1 MSQSAHAWAGAMAVT
16 HKERAVLKKIMFAA
30 LAVAIIGIVAAGC
43 GSSSSSSSSSGTA
56 SGSERETSSG
66 SEAGGSEE
74 SGSGE
79 ESSSGGEAEFTAQS
93 PGGVVSS
100 LPKEVQPAYDGFD
113 AGVEKSPWVDFKP
126 KGGAPWTVGYASGY
140 AGNSWRAAT

>member
-1 MSQSAHAWAGAMAVT
+1 
-16 HKERAVLKKIMFAA
+16 MFAV

-43 GSSSSSSSSSGTA
+43 GSSSSSTSSSGTA
-56 SGSERETSSG
+56 TGSESESSSG
-66 SEAGGSEE
+66 SETGGSEE
-74 SGSGE
+74 SGSSEESGE
-79 ESSSGGEAEFTAQS
+79 ESSSGEAKFTAQS

-126 KGGAPWTVGYASGY
+126 KHGAPWTVGYASGY